1 MQYFWQ
7 LYYCLMADIQELLMT
22 RSVLALVN
30 GQPWDMHKPLTED
43 CELRFLHFKDED
55 PSLSNKVYTSSLHMF
70 VYVLY
75 GMQIIILIIMI
86 VVV

>member
-1 MQYFWQ
+1 
-7 LYYCLMADIQELLMT
+7 MT

-55 PSLSNKVYTSSLHMF
+55 PSLSNQVIHFNVLVISL
-70 VYVLY
+70 
-75 GMQIIILIIMI
+75 
-86 VVV
+86 

>member
-1 MQYFWQ
+1 
-7 LYYCLMADIQELLMT
+7 MT

-55 PSLSNKVYTSSLHMF
+55 PSLSNKVYTSSHVCLRF
-70 VYVLY
+70 VWHANYY
-75 GMQIIILIIMI
+75 TDYNDCSSLIK
-86 VVV
+86 